1 MRRERLL
8 DHEFDA
14 LLHDGAL
21 KDAAPRD
28 RSLCYAIAATALR
41 RHGDI
46 SAALGSYLSRPL
58 PKSSGPVKDILIIA
72 TAQIH
77 YMRIPARAAVDL
89 AVADAKGDMQARHF
103 SGLVNAVCRK
113 LAADATKPRSDPPA
127 ANTPAWLFDSWRAGY
142 GDEVAAA
149 IAESHRRQP
158 PLDLTVPRETEAW
171 AARLGGEVFHGTTVR
186 LPEGPDTVA
195 NLPGYGDGAWW
206 VQDAASALPARLL
219 GPVEGRKVLDLCA
232 APGGKTLQLAA
243 AGADVTALDRSPV
256 RLRLLSDNLARLRLA
271 ATVVEADLFA
281 YAPGEAFD
289 AVLLDAPCSATGT
302 IRRHPDLVFHLK
314 PKDVVELAGLQSRMI
329 ARAASFL
336 KPGGILVFG
345 TCSLQT
351 EEGEAHARSL
361 PTSLRLAPIV
371 AERDGLRP
379 EWIDRSGV
387 LRTRPDQGLDGFF
400 AMRLERV

>member
-8 DHEFDA
+8 DQEFDA

-21 KDAAPRD
+21 KDAEPRD

-46 SAALGSYLSRPL
+46 AAALGSYLSRPL
-58 PKSSGPVKDILIIA
+58 PKSSGPVMDILLTA
-72 TAQIH
+72 AAQILF
-77 YMRIPARAAVDL
+77 MRIPARAAVDL
-89 AVADAKGDMQARHF
+89 AVADAKEDAQARHF

-113 LAADATKPRSDPPA
+113 LADDAGKLESDLPA

-142 GDEVAAA
+142 GDEAAAA

-158 PLDLTVPRETEAW
+158 PLDLTVPCETGAW
-171 AARLGGEVFHGTTVR
+171 AARLGGEIFHGSTVR
-186 LPEGPDTVA
+186 LSEGPDAIA

-232 APGGKTLQLAA
+232 APGGKTLQLAV
-243 AGADVTALDRSPV
+243 AGAEVTALDRSPA
-256 RLRLLSDNLARLRLA
+256 RLRLLSENLARLRLQ
-271 ATVVEADLFA
+271 ATVIEADVFA

-302 IRRHPDLVFHLK
+302 IRRHPDIVFHVK
-314 PKDVVELAGLQSRMI
+314 PKDVDELASLQARMI
-329 ARAASFL
+329 AKAASFL
-336 KPGGILVFG
+336 KPGGTLVFG
-345 TCSLQT
+345 TCSLQA
-351 EEGEAHARSL
+351 EEGEAHLRSL
-361 PTSLRLAPIV
+361 PASLRLAPIV
-371 AERDGLRP
+371 AERDGIRP
-379 EWIDRSGV
+379 EWVGRSGL

>member
-1 MRRERLL
+1 M
-8 DHEFDA
+8 
-14 LLHDGAL
+14 
-21 KDAAPRD
+21 
-28 RSLCYAIAATALR
+28 
-41 RHGDI
+41 
-46 SAALGSYLSRPL
+46 
-58 PKSSGPVKDILIIA
+58 
-72 TAQIH
+72 
-77 YMRIPARAAVDL
+77 
-89 AVADAKGDMQARHF
+89 
-103 SGLVNAVCRK
+103 
-113 LAADATKPRSDPPA
+113 
-127 ANTPAWLFDSWRAGY
+127 
-142 GDEVAAA
+142 
-149 IAESHRRQP
+149 
-158 PLDLTVPRETEAW
+158 
-171 AARLGGEVFHGTTVR
+171 FHGSTVR

-243 AGADVTALDRSPV
+243 AGADVTALDRSPA

-314 PKDVVELAGLQSRMI
+314 PNDVVELAGLQSRMI